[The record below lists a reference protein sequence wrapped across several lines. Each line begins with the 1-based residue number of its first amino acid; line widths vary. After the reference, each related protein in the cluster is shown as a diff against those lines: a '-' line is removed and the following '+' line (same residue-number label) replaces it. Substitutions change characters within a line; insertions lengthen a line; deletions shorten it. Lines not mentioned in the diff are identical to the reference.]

1 MLQQAKELIA
11 RAEREKQPVDP
22 TLKARVEEALL
33 KANIMMQQKSS
44 NVSDGER

>member
-22 TLKARVEEALL
+22 TLKSRVEEALL